1 MQKKLIALAVAGM
14 VAAPVF
20 AQSNVTVYGI
30 VDTFV
35 GYGKA
40 GDAKFSGLESGALSG
55 SRLGFKGSEDL
66 GNGLKAKFALEQ
78 GFASDT
84 GNENDA
90 GKAFH
95 RQAWVGLEGG
105 FGFIG
110 LGRQYAPGYYT
121 YRNDALSAG
130 QFDPRWNVASDLN
143 IVSASAQRW
152 DNSISYQTP
161 NWSGFSAQ
169 VIYAFGSRET
179 ETDVAGAIDKDDDD
193 QFAIGLNYA
202 NGPLN
207 VDYVYVNT
215 GDEAVPAIPGTPI
228 VVAGQV
234 VTPVGT
240 PAQPNTDTDEHYLGG
255 AYDFGMFTL
264 VGSYQVSSIDDGIKN
279 LKQQLTF
286 GDYDVK
292 VWQIGGIVPVGM
304 GNIHV
309 AYAARNDDRDQADST
324 SYGIMY
330 THDLSKRTTAYAAL
344 NRTTND
350 DDVGRGA
357 LARANG
363 ESSNAIGLGI
373 RHAF

>member
-1 MQKKLIALAVAGM
+1 MQKKLIALALAGM
-14 VAAPVF
+14 VAGPAF

-30 VDTFV
+30 VDTFI

-40 GDAKFSGLESGALSG
+40 EDAKFSGMDSGMLSG

-78 GFASDT
+78 GFGSDT

-105 FGFIG
+105 FGFVG

-130 QFDPRWNVASDLN
+130 VFDPRWIVASDLN

-161 NWSGFSAQ
+161 NWSGFSAH
-169 VIYAFGSRET
+169 VIYGFGARES
-179 ETDVAGAIDKDDDD
+179 EVDVPGSIDKDDDD
-193 QFAIGLNYA
+193 QFGIGLNYA

-207 VDYVYVNT
+207 VDYVYINT
-215 GDEAVPAIPGTPI
+215 GDEAVPAQPAGTI
-228 VVAGQV
+228 TVAGSTV
-234 VTPVGT
+234 ATLPN
-240 PAQPNTDTDEHYLGG
+240 AARPNTEANEHYLGA

-264 VGSYQVSSIDDGIKN
+264 VGSYQVASIDDGIKN

-286 GDYDVK
+286 GDYDTK

-309 AYAARNDDRDQADST
+309 AYAARNDDRDEADSK
-324 SYGIMY
+324 SYAIMY

-344 NRTTND
+344 SRTTND
-350 DDVGRGA
+350 DLVGRGA
-357 LARANG
+357 LVGADG
-363 ESSNAIGLGI
+363 ESSNAIGLGV